1 VGSAAAP
8 ACARALPAASALLP
22 KRGSRQP
29 WHRQAPASQLPDLPP
44 TPSPCSLLLASG
56 GTDSAVTL
64 YCRAAGRP
72 DFELVTRLAGHENWV
87 RGLAFTRVREAGG
100 GVSLLLASASQDR
113 YLRLW
118 LVQQQ
123 GLEAQRR
130 RDQQQAQDQ
139 GPGRP
144 EALAQLI
151 TRYAPK
157 PSFQAGSCR

>member
-1 VGSAAAP
+1 V
-8 ACARALPAASALLP
+8 
-22 KRGSRQP
+22 
-29 WHRQAPASQLPDLPP
+29 
-44 TPSPCSLLLASG
+44 LLASG
-56 GTDSAVTL
+56 GTDSAIRL

-72 DFELVTRLAGHENWV
+72 GFELVTRLAGHENWV

-113 YLRLW
+113 YLRVW

-123 GLEAQRR
+123 GREAQER
-130 RDQQQAQDQ
+130 RDQHAAQDQ
-139 GPGRP
+139 GAGGA

-151 TRYAPK
+151 SRYAPK